1 MKLIDIIIL
10 VFLLLVLLLN
20 LFPLVNEDAEKD
32 VYFIA
37 YAIVLL
43 PIYESVI
50 HKKYEF
56 LSLVASTVTVH
67 LITDS
72 CKIHDM
78 CIASFDKAQFPDLD
92 RFFTLYGLIHLMMFV
107 VLSDKTVRIFVPV
120 IVLGSF
126 LSIHLEISAIVLVI
140 IGLIHL
146 IILLQNYKRYF
157 LEDIVI
163 FVLSFFVASVLY
175 FMKEETQFGEGN
187 AIKRW
192 FLFFYFIAFTISTGI
207 KKEGVIHS
215 MRIFSRL
222 FGGVAEDQKKAEM
235 QPMEINTRL
244 DLIKLH

>member
-1 MKLIDIIIL
+1 MKLVDIIIL
-10 VFLLLVLLLN
+10 VFILLVLLLN
-20 LFPLVNEDAEKD
+20 LFPLVNEESEKD

-43 PIYESVI
+43 PLYESII

-72 CKIHDM
+72 CHIHDM

-107 VLSDKTVRIFVPV
+107 VLADKTVRIFVPI
-120 IVLGSF
+120 IVFASF
-126 LSIHLEISAIVLVI
+126 LSIHLEISAIVLVVV
-140 IGLIHL
+140 GLVHL
-146 IILLQNYKRYF
+146 IVLLQNYKQYY
-157 LEDIVI
+157 LEDLIV
-163 FVLSFFVASVLY
+163 FVLTFVVASLLY
-175 FMKEETQFGEGN
+175 FMKEETRLGEGN
-187 AIKRW
+187 AVKRW

-222 FGGVAEDQKKAEM
+222 FGSAKEEKDME
-235 QPMEINTRL
+235 PMEIVNRL
-244 DLIKLH
+244 DLIKTQ